1 MQGWEPKP
9 ESTSLATAGATYSP
23 LARLVL
29 RPIPCPP
36 SLSRLESRHPDAMG
50 IPAGGR
56 GISPGARGR
65 DRPGG
70 GLGWGT
76 AWAWP
81 RAPAGGWAE
90 AGYSVVLAQGSTY
103 GAPAGWAEVKPP
115 HFGGGA
121 VLPRALP
128 SLSSSS
134 VTRIKSLPILDFSV
148 PICKLGITAES
159 ASLRVGWF
167 QGKRRT
173 GSGWASMDNSCS
185 PVPESEGSAH
195 FPVHSYLTG
204 AIASL

>member
-1 MQGWEPKP
+1 MPWASLQG
-9 ESTSLATAGATYSP
+9 GAAF
-23 LARLVL
+23 L
-29 RPIPCPP
+29 
-36 SLSRLESRHPDAMG
+36 LEQG
-50 IPAGGR
+50 VVTGR
-56 GISPGARGR
+56 GVGWGGVQRGPGPEL
-65 DRPGG
+65 RPGG
-70 GLGWGT
+70 GLRRGT
-76 AWAWP
+76 EWAWP
-81 RAPAGGWAE
+81 RALARGWAE